1 MIEPRID
8 IVTALRQGDSVV
20 FKQLFDDYYERLC
33 NYANSFLDDIDE
45 SEEVVQATFIALW
58 EKRDKLDIQI
68 SVKSYLYQAVHNQ
81 SLNKIK
87 HDRVKQAHF
96 EYITYQ
102 NNVEA
107 HDGYQSM
114 IEKELAEKIR
124 LAIESLPQQCR
135 LVFTLSRFE
144 NLSYADI
151 ATQLNLSVKTV
162 ENHIGKALR
171 IMRTELSDYL
181 PLLIWLL
188 LPYF

>member
-1 MIEPRID
+1 MIEPKKD
-8 IVTALRQGDSVV
+8 IVAALRQGDSVV
-20 FKQLFDDYYERLC
+20 FEQLFDEYYERLC

-45 SEEVVQATFIALW
+45 SEEVVQSTFITLW

-87 HDRVKQAHF
+87 HDRVKQSHF

-107 HDGYQSM
+107 PDGYQRM

-124 LAIESLPQQCR
+124 LVVESLPQQCR
-135 LVFTLSRFE
+135 IVFTLSRFE
-144 NLSYADI
+144 NLSYAEI
-151 ATQLNLSVKTV
+151 AAQLNLSVKTV
-162 ENHIGKALR
+162 ENHMGKALR